1 MIQTWKAPH
10 ILKGILTWIPMV
22 NAWRLSHIRASDSD
36 SPRYC
41 YSVWFRHLMNLSRY
55 GFNITE
61 ANVGELGPGES
72 LGVGLAALLSGARS
86 YTGLDAIPF
95 AQKADLSQ
103 TFTSLHQMFSHREA
117 IPNGTEF
124 PNLIPRLD
132 TSEFPDALVSW
143 DGFSERVARTLSE
156 IAVGPNRAQVLRYQ
170 APWSSRDDVPTAS
183 LDLIL
188 SQAVL
193 EHVVNLEETYLAMF
207 QWLKPGGYASHVIDF
222 SCHHLSPQWNGH
234 WAYSDWE
241 WRLVKGRR
249 DILLNREPLSVHLT
263 FAKKVGF
270 ELLLVKREYGES
282 NEIDALTLDQ
292 RFATLDPEDLRTR
305 GAMVILRKP

>member
-1 MIQTWKAPH
+1 MIHAWKAPH
-10 ILKGILTWIPMV
+10 ILKGILTWIPIV
-22 NAWRLSHIRASDSD
+22 NAWRLSRLRASDSD

-41 YSVWFRHLMNLSRY
+41 YAIWFRHLTQLSRY
-55 GFNITE
+55 GFTVAG

-72 LGVGLAALLSGARS
+72 LGVGLAALLSGASR

-95 AQKADLSQ
+95 AHKADLSR
-103 TFTSLHQMFSHREA
+103 TFTDLLQMFSNKEE
-117 IPNGTEF
+117 IPDGREF
-124 PNLIPRLD
+124 PNLLPKLEA
-132 TSEFPDALVSW
+132 TAFPDSLVHW
-143 DGFSERVARTLSE
+143 QGYSERVAKTQAEL
-156 IAVGPNRAQVLRYQ
+156 VLGPNRSQVLRYH
-170 APWSSRDDVPTAS
+170 APWNSLNDVPTAS

-193 EHVVNLEETYLAMF
+193 EHVVNLEETYFAMF

-249 DILLNREPLSVHLT
+249 EILLNREPLSVHLT
-263 FAKKVGF
+263 HAKKVGF
-270 ELLLVKREYGES
+270 EVVLVKPEYREGNELGPLLLP
-282 NEIDALTLDQ
+282 Q
-292 RFATLDPEDLRTR
+292 RFATLDSDDLRTC